1 MMRRVG
7 IIVRKFGLA
16 FFRRLQRCGARR
28 DAFGLHPILW
38 EDRPM
43 KSHIRFK
50 GGQKP
55 PNTGFATPHIP
66 GVTEDKPDEAVN
78 DSFGSIHPADTMDT
92 DPDED
97 PEAGGKGIGEK
108 AAE

>member
-1 MMRRVG
+1 MRATHDV
-7 IIVRKFGLA
+7 
-16 FFRRLQRCGARR
+16 FR
-28 DAFGLHPILW
+28 LHLILR
-38 EDRPM
+38 EDEPM
-43 KSHIRFK
+43 ESHIRFK

-66 GVTEDKPDEAVN
+66 GIAEDEPDDAVN
-78 DSFGSIHPADTMDT
+78 DSFGSVHPADTMDT

-108 AAE
+108 VAE

>member
-1 MMRRVG
+1 MESR
-7 IIVRKFGLA
+7 
-16 FFRRLQRCGARR
+16 
-28 DAFGLHPILW
+28 
-38 EDRPM
+38 
-43 KSHIRFK
+43 IRFK

-55 PNTGFATPHIP
+55 PKTGFATPHIA
-66 GVTEDKPDEAVN
+66 GIAEDEPDEAVN